1 MARPHIAHSTPNN
14 QEETRSDGFGLSQHC
29 SQPSECDYGGALPAA
44 SIRAGIPFH
53 FRTYCSTAAACS
65 ARMEEPVMCRPCH
78 RPQRRLGGLH
88 RAACT
93 AADLQ
98 RPHASLLLTGRQRCP
113 YPSQSTIG
121 SPRLRASCRACRAG
135 LSSHRC
141 TSCRTARTPCH
152 SHCYIHCGQSR
163 GVRWYHSVKS
173 APARWSELS
182 HSRALNEQTV
192 RKTGACRSSEKY

>member
-14 QEETRSDGFGLSQHC
+14 QEENRSDGFGLSQHY

-65 ARMEEPVMCRPCH
+65 ARMEEPVMCPPCH
-78 RPQRRLGGLH
+78 RPQRRLSGLH

-98 RPHASLLLTGRQRCP
+98 RPPRLTHSLMAHAFLTTAYGSATVPIPVTKHHRFASLTSFLSRV
-113 YPSQSTIG
+113 PSWPFI
-121 SPRLRASCRACRAG
+121 AS
-135 LSSHRC
+135 LHVLQNSSN
-141 TSCRTARTPCH
+141 SLP
-152 SHCYIHCGQSR
+152 
-163 GVRWYHSVKS
+163 
-173 APARWSELS
+173 
-182 HSRALNEQTV
+182 
-192 RKTGACRSSEKY
+192 